1 MKALDQKLAR
11 DLRTLGGQILTIAL
25 VVASGVASFTT
36 VRGAYGSLAR
46 ARADF
51 YSAQRFPDVFARC
64 ERAPRSVLERLEQVP
79 GVAVIEGRVTEQA
92 SLPLP
97 WMTEPASAHVVG
109 LPPGGPRLSSLHL
122 RSGRPPRPNDD
133 DEVLLSDA
141 FADEHDLAPGSTV
154 PAILGGVFRELR
166 VVGVALSPE
175 HVLVVAAG
183 DIAVD
188 NRRRG
193 IVFMNEDAVAA
204 ATGREGAFDDVVA
217 QLSAGAS
224 EEAVLAAFDRIL
236 EPYGGYGAHG
246 RDRQL
251 SNFILSGELA
261 QLENMATQ
269 IPPLFLLVAAFL
281 LHVVL
286 TRLVQ
291 LQRSQVAALKALGYD
306 DLSIGLHYLKLASVI
321 VALGAAL
328 GLALGQWFGGGLI
341 DLYRDY
347 FRFPTLEARVDV
359 ATAVAAVAVSAIA
372 ATVGTFTSVRSI
384 LRLAPAEAMR
394 PPAPA
399 RYRRGLTDLPGVRR
413 FVPPALQMTLREVQ
427 RRPVRLL
434 LSSLGIAASLAL
446 LVLGQFFGDAM
457 AWLTDTYMERQQRWD
472 VQVTLRE
479 PRDVGGLATFRQLPG
494 VTRAEGMRQV
504 PARVRVGPRE
514 REVALQAMVPD
525 RGAEGLQRVVDSEGN
540 VVEPPVDGLLMTSK
554 LAEILGAQPGDGITV
569 EVLEGSRETLT
580 LPLTATVEEPFGLQ
594 VYMRSGALHAALRQE
609 PMVTSVL
616 LQVDGLAASSDAE
629 AARDLDQRL
638 ARMRDVLGFV
648 HRARMIQEFRAQSAK
663 NIGVFSLVLTLF
675 AATIAIGV
683 VDNNARV
690 SLSMRRRDL
699 ASLRVLGFSRAEISE
714 ILLSEIA
721 LQVLL
726 ALPLGLVFGNAMV
739 TSMAAGVADPEV
751 YRLPVIVTAQSYAFA
766 AGVALAAAAF
776 SALLVRRKLDRLDLI
791 AVLKTRE

>member
-1 MKALDQKLAR
+1 MKALDRKLLR
-11 DLRTLGGQILTIAL
+11 DLRALGGQILTIAL
-25 VVASGVASFTT
+25 VVASGVAGFTT
-36 VRGAYGSLAR
+36 VRSAYGSLDR
-46 ARADF
+46 ARRDF
-51 YSAQRFPDVFARC
+51 YAAQRFPDVFARC
-64 ERAPRSVLERLEQVP
+64 ERAPRSVLARLEQVP
-79 GVAVIEGRVTEQA
+79 GVAVVEGRVTDQA

-97 WMTEPASAHVVG
+97 WMTEPASAQVVG
-109 LPPGGPRLSSLHL
+109 LPPGGARLSALHL
-122 RSGRPPRPNDD
+122 RAGRLPRPEAD
-133 DEVLLSDA
+133 DEALLSDA
-141 FADEHDLAPGSTV
+141 FADAHGLGPGDTL
-154 PAILGGVFRELR
+154 PMILGGVFRELR
-166 VVGVALSPE
+166 VVGVGLSPE
-175 HVLVVAAG
+175 HVLVASPG

-193 IVFMNEDAVAA
+193 IVFMNEGAVAA
-204 ATGREGAFDDVVA
+204 ATGRVGAFDSVVA

-224 EEAVLAAFDRIL
+224 EAGVRAAFDRVL
-236 EPYGGYGAHG
+236 APYGAFGAHG

-251 SNFILSGELA
+251 SHFILSGELA

-291 LQRSQVAALKALGYD
+291 LQRSQIAALKALGYG
-306 DLSIGLHYLKLASVI
+306 DLAIGVHYLKLAGVI
-321 VALGAAL
+321 VALGAAAGL
-328 GLALGQWFGGGLI
+328 GLGQWLGGAMVE
-341 DLYRDY
+341 LYRGY
-347 FRFPTLEARVDV
+347 FRFPTLVARLDV
-359 ATAVAAVAVSAIA
+359 PTALGAVAVSALA
-372 ATVGTFTSVRSI
+372 ATVGTFTSVRSV

-413 FVPPALQMTLREVQ
+413 FVPAALQMTLRELQ
-427 RRPVRLL
+427 RRPLRLV
-434 LSSLGIAASLAL
+434 LSSLGIAASVAL

-457 AWLTDTYMERQQRWD
+457 GWLTDTYMERQQRWD

-479 PRDVGGLATFRQLPG
+479 ARDVGGLATFRQLPG
-494 VTRAEGMRQV
+494 VTRAEGMRHV

-525 RGAEGLQRVVDSEGN
+525 QGAEGLQRIVGARGN
-540 VVEPPVDGLLMTSK
+540 VVVPPAEGLLVTSK
-554 LAEILGAQPGDGITV
+554 LAEVLGVRPGDALTV
-569 EVLEGSRETLT
+569 EILEGARQTLR
-580 LPLTATVEEPFGLQ
+580 LPLAATVEEPFGLQ
-594 VYMRSGALHAALRQE
+594 VYARSDALHAALGQE

-616 LQVDGLAASSDAE
+616 LQVDGLDSGADDA
-629 AARDLDQRL
+629 AARNLDQRL

-648 HRARMIQEFRAQSAK
+648 HRDRMIQEFRAQSAK

-683 VDNNARV
+683 VYNNARV

-699 ASLRVLGFSRAEISE
+699 ASLRVLGFTRAEISE

-726 ALPLGLVFGNAMV
+726 ALPLGLAFGDAMV
-739 TSMAAGVADPEV
+739 ASMATGVADPEV
-751 YRLPVIVTAQSYAFA
+751 YRLPVIVSTRSYAFA
-766 AGVALAAAAF
+766 AGVTLAAAAF
-776 SALLVRRKLDRLDLI
+776 IALLVRRKLDRLDLI